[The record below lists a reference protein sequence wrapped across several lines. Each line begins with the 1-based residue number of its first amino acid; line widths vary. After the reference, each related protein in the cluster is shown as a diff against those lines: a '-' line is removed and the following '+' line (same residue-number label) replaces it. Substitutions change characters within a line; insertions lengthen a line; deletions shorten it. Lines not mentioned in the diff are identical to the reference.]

1 MKRLRYLLW
10 LSIWFVP
17 LLQTAAAEQEP
28 VRQVT
33 ILAINDV
40 YHLDY
45 LPYVRSLRA
54 RLENSS
60 GDVLLLH
67 AGDFL
72 FPSLMSRMYMGEHMV
87 DVLNHL
93 DGNDRAF
100 DPYMFVTFGN
110 HEFDKSRLQHA
121 EMLQQRIQE
130 SQFYWLNSNVRFR
143 QNHKD
148 QPLVQAEQM
157 VPSRIVDVNGV
168 RVGLLGVVT
177 DIKAAEYIERFL
189 SPEQVL
195 RKGVAQLRRQ
205 GAEVVV
211 AVTHLAMSQDEALLE
226 VLGSEGP
233 DLIIGGHEHER
244 QTSLINGRRIV
255 KGDADARTVAVV
267 EVRPGQNSL
276 PDVQLE
282 FVELPGDY
290 DPEHKV
296 KQLTM
301 AWKKRF
307 DREYCSKLDQA
318 SNCLHQPL
326 GNTRVDL
333 IAEELTIRRF
343 ETNLGNWLT
352 DLAREQFSD
361 QGAQI
366 AFLNS
371 GGMRLNRN
379 LQAGSIITR
388 KQIDTLFAYPTRL
401 VMIRLTGAQLQQ
413 VLTHAVSDWAGSGHW
428 LQISGFAF
436 KHDPEGN
443 RAYDLRLVT
452 ESGLKPI
459 GAEDELLAVVNA
471 YLVDESGDRDGY
483 TMLDSSL
490 LLEPNAER
498 PDLVQIVIDA
508 LRRTGDKGIAPKRD
522 GRICNVRD
530 RLECPVDRGN
540 R

>member
-1 MKRLRYLLW
+1 MKRFRYLLW
-10 LSIWFVP
+10 LSIWFFP
-17 LLQTAAAEQEP
+17 LLQIAAAEQEP
-28 VRQVT
+28 TPARQVT

-40 YHLDY
+40 YRLDY
-45 LPYVRSLRA
+45 LPYVRSLRT

-93 DGNDRAF
+93 DGNDKAF

-110 HEFDKSRLQHA
+110 HEFDKRRLQHA

-143 QNHKD
+143 KNQMD

-177 DIKAAEYIERFL
+177 DIKAAEYIERFV

-267 EVRPGQNSL
+267 EIKPRQN
-276 PDVQLE
+276 
-282 FVELPGDY
+282 
-290 DPEHKV
+290 
-296 KQLTM
+296 
-301 AWKKRF
+301 
-307 DREYCSKLDQA
+307 
-318 SNCLHQPL
+318 
-326 GNTRVDL
+326 
-333 IAEELTIRRF
+333 
-343 ETNLGNWLT
+343 
-352 DLAREQFSD
+352 
-361 QGAQI
+361 
-366 AFLNS
+366 
-371 GGMRLNRN
+371 
-379 LQAGSIITR
+379 
-388 KQIDTLFAYPTRL
+388 
-401 VMIRLTGAQLQQ
+401 
-413 VLTHAVSDWAGSGHW
+413 
-428 LQISGFAF
+428 
-436 KHDPEGN
+436 
-443 RAYDLRLVT
+443 
-452 ESGLKPI
+452 
-459 GAEDELLAVVNA
+459 
-471 YLVDESGDRDGY
+471 
-483 TMLDSSL
+483 
-490 LLEPNAER
+490 
-498 PDLVQIVIDA
+498 
-508 LRRTGDKGIAPKRD
+508 
-522 GRICNVRD
+522 
-530 RLECPVDRGN
+530 
-540 R
+540 